1 VIYALY
7 AVGSLIAVIGL
18 IVLIAALRPSDFRI
32 AHSQLINA
40 SPQALFPYINNLKRF
55 QEWNP
60 YRDKDRSAR
69 NEFSGPEAG
78 PGAVFR
84 WIGDANVGEGIMTIK
99 KVVPDRTV
107 EVDLEFLRPFPG
119 HNAVAFT
126 LEPQSEGTLVSW
138 CMSGRYALFPK
149 IVGLFISMDRMI
161 GGDFKTGLK
170 RLKSLAEAGSVEP
183 SALNV

>member
-1 VIYALY
+1 MIYVLY
-7 AVGSLIAVIGL
+7 AVASLIVFVGL
-18 IVLIAALRPSDFRI
+18 VVLLAALRPSGFRI
-32 AHSQLINA
+32 ARSQLINA
-40 SPQALFPYINNLKRF
+40 SPQTLFPYINNLKKF

-84 WIGDANVGEGIMTIK
+84 WIGDANVGEGIMTIEQ
-99 KVVPDRTV
+99 VVPDRTV
-107 EVDLEFLRPFPG
+107 QVDLEFRRPFPG
-119 HNAVAFT
+119 HNAVTFT

-161 GGDFKTGLK
+161 GGDFETGLK
-170 RLKSLAEAGSVEP
+170 RLKSLAETGFVGP